1 MHNIWLII
9 RREYLERVRSKAFL
23 IFTILVMPRGIVGT
37 LYAWR
42 SKRGA

>member
-1 MHNIWLII
+1 MLYGAI
-9 RREYLERVRSKAFL
+9 L